1 MIGGTTWA
9 FQKVGLE
16 GSLPLWSAGMRFLIA
31 SSLIASYLFIKKQF
45 FVSRE
50 VFIISFLNGL
60 MYFSIP
66 FGSVYWASLYLPS
79 GLISILA
86 ASISV
91 FALLVNRLL
100 KGVPPTNRQKWGV
113 VLSIFGIIFVFGN
126 QLLIRVNTVELIAM
140 VIVLFAMFGSAFIT
154 VQVQQKIN
162 SLPILTFNSLS
173 MFSGGTILLVL
184 SLMLEDGN
192 RTFFSISLFS
202 LLYLAIVG
210 SILGFW
216 INIYLLKHWHISK
229 ATAHLFISP
238 VIALY
243 VGFIFLGE
251 TLHNNVYLGTVFVIL
266 GVMLINLKK
275 RERGNNIE
283 EIKQTFSSHL
293 SK

>member
-1 MIGGTTWA
+1 M
-9 FQKVGLE
+9 E

>member
-1 MIGGTTWA
+1 
-9 FQKVGLE
+9 LE